1 MTQLSMNEITTFRWS
16 LEEDVEYYQR
26 AGYSSI
32 GVWRQKLADKDEEQA
47 VELLAASDLSVSN
60 LLWAGGFTG
69 SDGRTFEESI
79 HDATHALK
87 LAAAIKAGCL
97 VIYSGGRN
105 NHTYRHADRLL
116 AAALDELLPLAET
129 IEVPLAIAPMHPAC
143 AADWTFLT
151 SLDLAVQFIHRFQ
164 SDYLKL
170 AYDTYHFPIGTH
182 QRSALVDLIPC
193 IGIVHLGDRQVPPSL
208 DQEYCPLGQGRLPLA
223 EIVSTLQDFGYSGA
237 FDVKLFGPD
246 IQMSDYWTL
255 LEQSQVFFAEL
266 SQASAPGSLA

>member
-1 MTQLSMNEITTFRWS
+1 MTWLSMNEITTFRWS

-26 AGYSSI
+26 AGYRSI

-47 VELLAASDLSVSN
+47 IDLLAASGLGVSN

-87 LAAAIKAGCL
+87 LAAALKAGCL

-105 NHTYRHADRLL
+105 NHTYRHAGRLL
-116 AAALDELLPLAET
+116 RTALDELLALSET

-151 SLDLAVQFIHRFQ
+151 NLDMVVELIHDVK
-164 SDYLKL
+164 SDYLKV
-170 AYDTYHFPIGTH
+170 AYDTYHFPIGPRH
-182 QRSALVDLIPC
+182 RQSLVDLAPY
-193 IGIVHLGDRQVPPSL
+193 IGVVHLGDRQVPPSL
-208 DQEYCPLGQGRLPLA
+208 DQEYCPLGQGRLPLI
-223 EIVSTLQDFGYSGA
+223 EIVTTLQDAGYSGA

-246 IQMSDYWTL
+246 IQLSDYWIL
-255 LEQSQVFFAEL
+255 LEQSQLFFAEL
-266 SQASAPGSLA
+266 TQPSASGSLA